1 MRWGA
6 GVHKHMET
14 THGVAGLGWGLW
26 VSGGWT
32 EWLEGELRVGAWLS
46 PDCSKQGQ
54 GSPGSWRPEDGRQEK
69 AAHESWRP
77 PC

>member
-26 VSGGWT
+26 VSGWT
-32 EWLEGELRVGAWLS
+32 EWLEGEAEGGCMAEPRL
-46 PDCSKQGQ
+46 
-54 GSPGSWRPEDGRQEK
+54 
-69 AAHESWRP
+69 
-77 PC
+77 